1 MTLKDYKKMLEH
13 DVPDLDKSDLENESA
28 RTFQLWNK
36 YHFLYLE
43 EYRTLTDLE
52 QELNTLRMDRWMYY
66 QGKGSKEENREKPND
81 YKFMKA
87 EAKEHM
93 EVDPDVVKL
102 RKVYLEQERIVNHLT
117 AAVSEIA
124 RRSYYISD
132 ATKNIQWHNAKP
144 SPPSP
149 SY

>member
-1 MTLKDYKKMLEH
+1 MTLKDYKKMLET

-43 EYRTLTDLE
+43 EYHKLTDMEL
-52 QELNTLRMDRWMYY
+52 ELNALRMNRWLYY
-66 QGKGSKEENREKPND
+66 QGKASIAEYKEKPYD
-81 YKFMKA
+81 LKHMKT
-87 EAKEHM
+87 EAKEFM
-93 EVDPDVVKL
+93 EVDPEVIKL
-102 RKVYLEQERIVNHLT
+102 KKAYLEQERIVNHLQG
-117 AAVSEIA
+117 AVSEIA

-144 SPPSP
+144 SPSSP
-149 SY
+149 SS